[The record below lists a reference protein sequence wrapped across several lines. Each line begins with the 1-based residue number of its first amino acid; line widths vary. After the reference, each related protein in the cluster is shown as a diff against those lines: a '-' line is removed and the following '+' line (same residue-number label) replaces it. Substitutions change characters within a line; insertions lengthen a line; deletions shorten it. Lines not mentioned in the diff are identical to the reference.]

1 MDVFSI
7 RLGWRDLRLVDPL
20 LMLKKLYGK
29 FIESGH
35 IYFAVNLAAKPA
47 KVADVDAIPTRREK
61 K

>member
-1 MDVFSI
+1 
-7 RLGWRDLRLVDPL
+7 
-20 LMLKKLYGK
+20 MLKKLYGK